1 MTDSDKVRKSSGPGG
16 NRTLNLRIRSP
27 HTPRFPCIFPPFS
40 VHFVRSAAAV
50 SFTESD
56 SVYTVSPH
64 KMRFWMQNP
73 VVA

>member
-1 MTDSDKVRKSSGPGG
+1 MTDSGKVQKSSSPGRA
-16 NRTLNLRIRSP
+16 RTANLRIRSP
-27 HTPRFPCIFPPFS
+27 YTPHAYRVFPPIS